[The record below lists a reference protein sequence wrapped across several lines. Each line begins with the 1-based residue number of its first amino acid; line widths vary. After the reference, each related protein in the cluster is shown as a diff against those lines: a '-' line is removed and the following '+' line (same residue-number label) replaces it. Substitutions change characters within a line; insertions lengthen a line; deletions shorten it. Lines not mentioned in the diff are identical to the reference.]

1 MKLTRRYRR
10 IFWESV
16 RLYFAPVTGAVK
28 GICAELRRVER
39 EMARNRRQERQA
51 GDDLV
56 HDA

>member
-28 GICAELRRVER
+28 GIRDELRRVER
-39 EMARNRRQERQA
+39 EIARNRR
-51 GDDLV
+51 
-56 HDA
+56 